1 MAANDAWVLQGMNGA
16 VPIASGQTFTGLSRG
31 VFAFGGSTLT
41 LTMTLPGGATATA
54 AFVMVIENYIPGP
67 FTVVAVSGGPAIA
80 YPEST
85 TYTVV

>member
-31 VFAFGGSTLT
+31 VFAFGGLSATV
-41 LTMTLPGGATATA
+41 TMLKPDGATATS
-54 AFVMVIENYIPGP
+54 AFSTTFEVYIPGP
-67 FTVVAVSGGPAIA
+67 FTVIAVTAGTVLA

-85 TYTVV
+85 AYTVA